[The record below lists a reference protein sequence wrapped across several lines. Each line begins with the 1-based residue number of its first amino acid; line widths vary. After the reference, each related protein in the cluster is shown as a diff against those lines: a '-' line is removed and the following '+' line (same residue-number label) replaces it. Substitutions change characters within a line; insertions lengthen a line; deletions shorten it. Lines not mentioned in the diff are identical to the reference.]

1 MKEYEK
7 SPEKELNEINSNNLS
22 EIEFKVMVIWRLNSM
37 KKDIETIKKDLS
49 KIKNVI
55 FEMKNTLEGTK
66 SRLDE
71 PEDQTRNLKDKT
83 EKKHQVRA
91 AKRKENLNEGNIR
104 DLWDNMKHKNPG
116 LLHREIKTQ
125 RL

>member
-1 MKEYEK
+1 
-7 SPEKELNEINSNNLS
+7 
-22 EIEFKVMVIWRLNSM
+22 M